1 MGFDKR
7 KGLYEQIS
15 KKRKR
20 PLIAYVTSGRQTMP
34 GATVAAQGIIAMDAL
49 PQFVSQLKELPKGTK
64 DLDILVNSFGGDGL
78 ASWRIITM
86 IREYLGDGC
95 KLSCLVPHYAFS
107 AATLLALGCDEIVL
121 HPLASLGP
129 VDPQM
134 TVAKKDGMQQF
145 AYQDVTAYTAFV
157 QEEAGITEQK
167 EKVQLIS
174 QLANQIEPSAIGAGK
189 RAAMQS
195 IVMAEKLLKLH
206 MKGENAPKAAIIAEQ
221 LSKNYFSHGHAVSRS
236 EAMELEL
243 MIADSDPATEDLIW
257 ELFKDFEDEMQMNDF
272 FNPMAIYLS
281 DPASAALM
289 AAPPIVNVP
298 SNTPPQMAQQMW
310 NQILS
315 NLSTSQGPVLDFALM
330 AVVVEG
336 LKSTARWMTRGKI
349 FGFRQPDS
357 QLSNRNADSIIKMG
371 IV

>member
-1 MGFDKR
+1 
-7 KGLYEQIS
+7 
-15 KKRKR
+15 
-20 PLIAYVTSGRQTMP
+20 
-34 GATVAAQGIIAMDAL
+34 
-49 PQFVSQLKELPKGTK
+49 
-64 DLDILVNSFGGDGL
+64 
-78 ASWRIITM
+78 
-86 IREYLGDGC
+86 
-95 KLSCLVPHYAFS
+95 
-107 AATLLALGCDEIVL
+107 
-121 HPLASLGP
+121 
-129 VDPQM
+129 M

-281 DPASAALM
+281 DHGFCGSYGRSSHCECPEQY
-289 AAPPIVNVP
+289 AAPNG
-298 SNTPPQMAQQMW
+298 SA
-310 NQILS
+310 
-315 NLSTSQGPVLDFALM
+315 D
-330 AVVVEG
+330 VESDPFQLEHQSG
-336 LKSTARWMTRGKI
+336 AGTGFCPYGGCCGGAKVHSEMDDARKDLWFPATG
-349 FGFRQPDS
+349 S